1 VKLTLMHRGQEKTV
15 NVVLGNLPDQRE
27 ASIAAEIPKQR
38 GTVVPRLGMNVAPQG
53 EGVIVTNVDPD
64 GIAAEQGFEAGDV
77 IVQAAGKKVANA
89 GELRAAIEAAQKA
102 GKHTVLL
109 RVKSSEGAKFVAL
122 PVGRL

>member
-1 VKLTLMHRGQEKTV
+1 
-15 NVVLGNLPDQRE
+15 
-27 ASIAAEIPKQR
+27 
-38 GTVVPRLGMNVAPQG
+38 
-53 EGVIVTNVDPD
+53 
-64 GIAAEQGFEAGDV
+64 
-77 IVQAAGKKVANA
+77 VQAAGKKVANA